1 MDPETL
7 RQVYIPIW
15 NVINDFVLDDPDVCR
30 GMIDHLAPSGFFSQL
45 WGMDYEQLLA
55 EFNVRTAR
63 QVCFSAE
70 IRMRLNNELRG
81 RQKFEGKY
89 AMQANWLKERDA
101 EIASLKAQLSLTE
114 AEAAEAIRLRGQI
127 ENVEAAEAARVN
139 ELKDL
144 KEINAVLEG
153 RVTDL
158 ESVAASKDA
167 ELTSSNSQ
175 VAKMTQDLS
184 SLQLSCD
191 ELSVKASSL
200 KFEKDKL
207 VDQVSVLETTCSGIR
222 DEVIGYKLFKEQ
234 VEAVHNE
241 QVKALSDHVTDRPD
255 RGRAI
260 NKGMQDGL
268 AAGIDYGKARRGL
281 VDFSAYNPSAE
292 ADYVAAINA
301 LRVVDFP
308 LLAQLESRKDG
319 SMADIMDLLRLEE
332 DQVVIRETS
341 LSFSLDVAHN
351 RVHRIRGD
359 VAACRLS
366 FTDAMVPLIKPLF
379 FKSLTGE
386 ANTSGVPTMTTTTT
400 LSTTFIQANTVAPTP
415 SIEVPSSSKIVFERE
430 ELDTTPEH
438 TLAL

>member
-1 MDPETL
+1 
-7 RQVYIPIW
+7 
-15 NVINDFVLDDPDVCR
+15 
-30 GMIDHLAPSGFFSQL
+30 
-45 WGMDYEQLLA
+45 MDYEQLLA
-55 EFNVRTAR
+55 EFNVGTAR

-70 IRMRLNNELRG
+70 IRMRLEHELRG

-114 AEAAEAIRLRGQI
+114 AEAAEAIRLR
-127 ENVEAAEAARVN
+127 
-139 ELKDL
+139 
-144 KEINAVLEG
+144 
-153 RVTDL
+153 
-158 ESVAASKDA
+158 ESVAASKDS

-200 KFEKDKL
+200 KFEKDRL

-268 AAGIDYGKARRGL
+268 AAGIDHGKARRGL

-351 RVHRIRGD
+351 RVQRIRGD
-359 VAACRLS
+359 VSACRLS
-366 FTDAMVPLIKPLF
+366 LTDAMVPLIKPLF
-379 FKSLTGE
+379 FNSLTGE
-386 ANTSGVPTMTTTTT
+386 ASTFGVPTMATTTT

-415 SIEVPSSSKIVFERE
+415 STKVPSSSKIMFELE